1 MPHLLTSKWATC
13 YLFFL
18 SLASWNLLP
27 PNLAAAHDWHDPI
40 LRFHDPKACK
50 LWHSRLRPGKK
61 CRKKNEWFV
70 YFQPG
75 LSYSSHKL
83 WDSAIAWLNI
93 AVANPILTSQTK
105 RMKHFNEQNEVTFGL
120 YRRLDYQVLFLRYN
134 ASRFFSR
141 IVSQNDLVQQYLDDG
156 FVDLCRPKRQMPSSL
171 PALWVLVVLAA
182 VGHRRVDLV
191 CFFRKIDPYPR
202 DERYTYQYLPW
213 KIEQSNNSTRGK
225 LYLAREI

>member
-1 MPHLLTSKWATC
+1 MGDLLP
-13 YLFFL
+13 LFF
-18 SLASWNLLP
+18 SCFFYISMASWNLLP

-105 RMKHFNEQNEVTFGL
+105 RMKHFNEQKEVTFRL
-120 YRRLDYQVLFLRYN
+120 YRRLDYQVRFLRYN
-134 ASRFFSR
+134 ASRFFFADCVTERLSAV
-141 IVSQNDLVQQYLDDG
+141 IFG
-156 FVDLCRPKRQMPSSL
+156 WWFCRFMQAKTADAKLFTS
-171 PALWVLVVLAA
+171 ALGACSAGSCWAQASWFGV
-182 VGHRRVDLV
+182 
-191 CFFRKIDPYPR
+191 FFS
-202 DERYTYQYLPW
+202 E
-213 KIEQSNNSTRGK
+213 K
-225 LYLAREI
+225 LTHNMKNRAKATIQREVN